1 MPILNSINSL
11 KKVCTIMKYSTKN
24 IAIAILAIGLVSV
37 SIFTASFLLSR
48 VNDPLSDQEVA
59 DLVFNREEEKLARDV
74 YLTLY
79 DTWNYNVFSNIAPS
93 EQIHMDSIL
102 DLLNKYGIEDPVPA
116 DTVGV
121 YNNSEL
127 TDLYNDLVSQGQPSL
142 VDALEVGGYIEEMD
156 ILDLLRFI
164 ANSDHPDVIA
174 VYERLMMG
182 SRNHLRAFVGAL
194 ADEGITYVPVLMEE
208 AAYQAIITTPIE
220 QGP

>member
-1 MPILNSINSL
+1 
-11 KKVCTIMKYSTKN
+11 MKYSTKN

-37 SIFTASFLLSR
+37 SIFTASFLLSS

-74 YLTLY
+74 YQTLY
-79 DTWNYNVFSNIAPS
+79 DTWNYNVFSSIASS

-102 DLLNKYGIEDPVPA
+102 DLLNRYGIEDPVPA

-121 YNNSEL
+121 YNNSIL

>member
-1 MPILNSINSL
+1 MNYNA
-11 KKVCTIMKYSTKN
+11 KN
-24 IAIAILAIGLVSV
+24 AAIAILAIGLVSV
-37 SIFTASFLLSR
+37 SLFTASILLPKSFT
-48 VNDPLSDQEVA
+48 DPLSSQEVE

-79 DTWNYNVFSNIAPS
+79 ATWNHNVFNNIAPS

-102 DLLNKYGIEDPVPA
+102 GLLNQYGIEDPVPE

-121 YNNSEL
+121 YNNSIL
-127 TDLYNDLVSQGQPSL
+127 MDLYTYLVAQGQLSL

-164 ANSDHPDVIA
+164 ANSDHPDVIT

-194 ADEGITYVPVLMEE
+194 SDEGVTYVPVLMDE
-208 AAYQAIITTPIE
+208 ADYQAIITTPIE
-220 QGP
+220 GGP